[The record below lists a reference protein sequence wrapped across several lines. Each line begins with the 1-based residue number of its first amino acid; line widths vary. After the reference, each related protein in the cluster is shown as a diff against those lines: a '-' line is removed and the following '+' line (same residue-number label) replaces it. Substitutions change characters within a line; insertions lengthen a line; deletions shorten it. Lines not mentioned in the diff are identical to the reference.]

1 MDNRPIVLE
10 DTMDQSQID
19 GMELID
25 RGEHAAIPLEMRNR
39 MNGLFREEP
48 QPDATLSQTSE
59 KSGDGQRLSQN
70 RQSMGF
76 HSSQSPRVRSD

>member
-48 QPDATLSQTSE
+48 QPDVTQLSQTSE
-59 KSGDGQRLSQN
+59 KSGDGQRLS
-70 RQSMGF
+70 MGF
-76 HSSQSPRVRSD
+76 RNSQSPRVRSD